1 MRIERIIYSVL
12 VVAASLTAVI
22 QWRKAVLFAADNN
35 ELRSRIEAMEV
46 EAESAGRLLELA
58 KGASEK
64 VRAQTT
70 ELMKLRNELTQSRA
84 SSKTVEALRVQ
95 NEQLK
100 SELQRIQSGATAT
113 AAADQA
119 AERATPASDVF
130 PRDQWS
136 FAGYASPE
144 SALVSAIWAMKEGNP
159 ETYLNS
165 LTPEEQQRIDKV
177 WQDKSENEILSK
189 HRNDVSGISAFA
201 IVERETLS
209 PSEMV
214 MSVAIS
220 SEGAT
225 RTEKIRMNQV
235 GQEWKFGGF
244 IRE

>member
-70 ELMKLRNELTQSRA
+70 ELMKLRNELTQSRESTKA
-84 SSKTVEALRVQ
+84 VETLRAQ

-100 SELQRIQSGATAT
+100 SELQRTRSGAAAAT
-113 AAADQA
+113 ADQA

-235 GQEWKFGGF
+235 GQDWKFGGF

>member
-12 VVAASLTAVI
+12 VLAASLTAVV

-70 ELMKLRNELTQSRA
+70 ELMKLRNELTQSRE
-84 SSKTVEALRVQ
+84 SSKAVEALRAQ

-100 SELQRIQSGATAT
+100 SELQRTRSGAAAAT
-113 AAADQA
+113 ADQA
-119 AERATPASDVF
+119 AERAIPASDVF

-165 LTPEEQQRIDKV
+165 LTPEEQQRIAKA